1 MLPEDDRDELFFQV
15 VVNDAG
21 DYALWHLDIE
31 IPTSWRGAGMS
42 GPLAQCLGFI
52 RQVRSC
58 PAPRSLR
65 LTLASPSVPR
75 D

>member
-1 MLPEDDRDELFFQV
+1 MLSEDDRDDLFFQV

-31 IPTSWRGAGMS
+31 IPKSWGEAGMC
-42 GPLAQCLGFI
+42 GTLPQCLDFI
-52 RQVRSC
+52 RQVQGR
-58 PAPRSLR
+58 PAARGLQLIVASLAV
-65 LTLASPSVPR
+65 LQ